1 MVSVKELTAEE
12 IENLSM
18 IQLAIKILEEEKK
31 ALDFQELFQRIADLK
46 GLSEQERENKIA
58 QFYTD
63 LNIDGRFTTLG
74 SNIWGL
80 KRWYPVEQADEE
92 VHTVKKKKKAAKK
105 RILDDDEVL
114 VEEDDFLEDDLLD
127 DEDLDLDEDD
137 LDEDLDDD
145 LDDPIE
151 DEELDDEFDDEF
163 DDDFEE
169 IDEEFDEEEEFTDE
183 EEEK

>member
-1 MVSVKELTAEE
+1 MSVKELTAEE

-105 RILDDDEVL
+105 RILDDDDL
-114 VEEDDFLEDDLLD
+114 VEEEDFLEDDLLD

>member
-105 RILDDDEVL
+105 RILDDDDL
-114 VEEDDFLEDDLLD
+114 VEEEDFLEDDLLD